1 MIGGRI
7 MNEKYLVESC
17 LLTHD
22 LRSVTDEEMMQTWQ
36 GVNATFA
43 WIDKGKIQTGSVEQF
58 IEFRKRK
65 IKLRVNYKNID
76 EMLEKKVPGAL
87 TASGTMEAC
96 RRLEIP
102 TAVTC
107 GIGGIGNVPGEKIC
121 TDLPALAEIP
131 VNLVATSPKDMIN
144 IPQTFTWLRERGV
157 KIFGYH
163 TDYCTGY
170 VFYSAHEK
178 LDGTFD
184 TVPMERTGKTLLLNP
199 IPMEDRIQDNQILEQ
214 AVKEAFE
221 AVKRGEYFHPA
232 ANGAIDKLTDGKAS
246 YIQLASIVENA
257 KLAENIAKT
266 R

>member
-1 MIGGRI
+1 
-7 MNEKYLVESC
+7 
-17 LLTHD
+17 
-22 LRSVTDEEMMQTWQ
+22 
-36 GVNATFA
+36 
-43 WIDKGKIQTGSVEQF
+43 
-58 IEFRKRK
+58 
-65 IKLRVNYKNID
+65 
-76 EMLEKKVPGAL
+76 
-87 TASGTMEAC
+87 
-96 RRLEIP
+96 
-102 TAVTC
+102 
-107 GIGGIGNVPGEKIC
+107 
-121 TDLPALAEIP
+121 
-131 VNLVATSPKDMIN
+131 MIN
-144 IPQTFTWLRERGV
+144 IPQTFTWLRERDV

-232 ANGAIDKLTDGKAS
+232 ANGAIDKLTDGKSS

>member
-1 MIGGRI
+1 MVSISFLCFVFIASIVTAGYKMYYSKAYPIKYEESVRI
-7 MNEKYLVESC
+7 SSRRHAVE
-17 LLTHD
+17 
-22 LRSVTDEEMMQTWQ
+22 
-36 GVNATFA
+36 
-43 WIDKGKIQTGSVEQF
+43 
-58 IEFRKRK
+58 
-65 IKLRVNYKNID
+65 
-76 EMLEKKVPGAL
+76 
-87 TASGTMEAC
+87 
-96 RRLEIP
+96 
-102 TAVTC
+102 
-107 GIGGIGNVPGEKIC
+107 
-121 TDLPALAEIP
+121 PALIYA
-131 VNLVATSPKDMIN
+131 MIKTESGFRN
-144 IPQTFTWLRERGV
+144 GAKSRVGARGLMQLMPQTFTWLRERGV
-157 KIFGYH
+157 KILGYH

-214 AVKEAFE
+214 AVKEALE

-232 ANGAIDKLTDGKAS
+232 ANGAIDKLTDGKSS